1 MLDLKQ
7 ATSVIPIVFAVAAD
21 PLGADLVASLARPG
35 GNVTGLS
42 NQQTDLAGK
51 RLELLREVVPG
62 LRGLAIMCN
71 VGNPSTV
78 LDMDEAQAAAKA
90 LGFEITALEI
100 RRPEDIAPA
109 FDALKGRAEAL

>member
-1 MLDLKQ
+1 
-7 ATSVIPIVFAVAAD
+7 
-21 PLGADLVASLARPG
+21 
-35 GNVTGLS
+35 
-42 NQQTDLAGK
+42 
-51 RLELLREVVPG
+51 
-62 LRGLAIMCN
+62 MCN

-90 LGFEITALEI
+90 LGFEIAALEI